1 MWDER
6 IGFIQELASPGVSVR
21 LTVIP
26 LEEPQS
32 DAYGSRHSFRA
43 LARSPERSG
52 AGWFGVQASA
62 YIRDIPKIIPGSPVD
77 CRAVLQVPSPAMNPG
92 GFDYREYLLGER
104 VLALAGI
111 QGVLGPAPRTAC
123 LSFRTLAIKV
133 LAAVKTYMARAL
145 DSTFPREDA
154 AVLKAVFLGDRG
166 ELPPE
171 DSRDF
176 RRSGFYRFVGICGFH
191 VDLLF
196 VLTEGSLR
204 RLTRRPSFS
213 RLAAILFAFSY
224 GCLSGWP
231 AGVLRAFV
239 SGLLRSLAPALR
251 RRYHSLVGLGA
262 SALVVTWAIPF
273 PLRNTGFLLSFAGA
287 AGAWLGRVYAEAAG
301 RGMRS
306 AGLAASSGNDLPIPG
321 KHLPPVDYF
330 TIGSCGQW
338 TVRAHAKMGR
348 LAVMLLR
355 PVTMCLVLLPVMA
368 SCFTEVSLVS
378 FVLSGVWGSLAALM
392 VPVAA
397 VTSFVPPL
405 GALFGWLPHILLR
418 GVRAVSK
425 VVAGAP
431 LASVTIPA
439 PGILEIGAY
448 WALLAVPLAS
458 GGILGAVRGDED
470 ALEFF
475 RRRRLMS
482 AIRRIALLCS
492 VGFLFLSAVLRVYAL
507 VPEVTFLYVGQGDCA
522 VVRKGSGV
530 MIVDTGTTSAFE
542 SHVLPYLKAKGI
554 TRIDLCVISHL
565 HADHAGGLPALCA
578 EMDVGLVAVTPGFRD
593 KARTLID
600 GGGVLPENRIPP
612 IIEFTPGLRHQWNGA
627 VLDVFLPD
635 PGSYGLSEPTN
646 ESSAG
651 FCLDLG
657 NLEVEFWGDLPADLI
672 EAAMETYRPFL
683 APVPGT
689 SRVVK
694 VPHHGS
700 VDAYVPELYERAS
713 GGVRLSRQSAASP
726 GPEAQDEQVVETI
739 FVVSVGANSYGHPSN
754 VVEEAARRGGRL
766 FRTDEAGAVTVK
778 SAFGMVNVRTFL
790 PVPGRRTNAPGRNS
804 LKNHLETPSGGPE

>member
-1 MWDER
+1 M
-6 IGFIQELASPGVSVR
+6 
-21 LTVIP
+21 
-26 LEEPQS
+26 
-32 DAYGSRHSFRA
+32 
-43 LARSPERSG
+43 
-52 AGWFGVQASA
+52 
-62 YIRDIPKIIPGSPVD
+62 
-77 CRAVLQVPSPAMNPG
+77 
-92 GFDYREYLLGER
+92 
-104 VLALAGI
+104 
-111 QGVLGPAPRTAC
+111 
-123 LSFRTLAIKV
+123 
-133 LAAVKTYMARAL
+133 
-145 DSTFPREDA
+145 
-154 AVLKAVFLGDRG
+154 
-166 ELPPE
+166 
-171 DSRDF
+171 
-176 RRSGFYRFVGICGFH
+176 
-191 VDLLF
+191 DLLF

-482 AIRRIALLCS
+482 AIRRIALSVFGRVPVPFGGPQSLRLGARSDLSLC
-492 VGFLFLSAVLRVYAL
+492 R
-507 VPEVTFLYVGQGDCA
+507 PGDCA
-522 VVRKGSGV
+522 VVRKVRGDDCRHRHDFRLRV
-530 MIVDTGTTSAFE
+530 PRIA
-542 SHVLPYLKAKGI
+542 LPEGKRDH
-554 TRIDLCVISHL
+554 RIDLCVISPPPRRPC
-565 HADHAGGLPALCA
+565 GR
-578 EMDVGLVAVTPGFRD
+578 VACPLRGNGRRACGVTQASGI
-593 KARTLID
+593 K
-600 GGGVLPENRIPP
+600 
-612 IIEFTPGLRHQWNGA
+612 PGL
-627 VLDVFLPD
+627 
-635 PGSYGLSEPTN
+635 
-646 ESSAG
+646 
-651 FCLDLG
+651 
-657 NLEVEFWGDLPADLI
+657 
-672 EAAMETYRPFL
+672 
-683 APVPGT
+683 
-689 SRVVK
+689 
-694 VPHHGS
+694 
-700 VDAYVPELYERAS
+700 
-713 GGVRLSRQSAASP
+713 
-726 GPEAQDEQVVETI
+726 
-739 FVVSVGANSYGHPSN
+739 
-754 VVEEAARRGGRL
+754 
-766 FRTDEAGAVTVK
+766 
-778 SAFGMVNVRTFL
+778 
-790 PVPGRRTNAPGRNS
+790 
-804 LKNHLETPSGGPE
+804 